1 MSAFLSGLLGRK
13 APEPKSVAAVET
25 EYDTVPRLKVPAGLP
40 VEPTPGP
47 TAEEQQAIGA
57 INLQRSELLKD
68 LPTEPDDGSPK
79 FNAAEWLTEQ
89 RILIY
94 LRASKGNR
102 EHAAK
107 RLRDTLEWRCT
118 YRPHAITPEEMREE
132 GATGKQYVNGFDV
145 GGRPV
150 IYMYSHR
157 ENTKNAEGQLRWVV
171 FTMEQAIRSMP
182 EGVTK
187 ATMVI
192 DVSQYSMSQAVPL
205 STAREFLRI
214 LESHYPERLHMALIL
229 SPPAYFVM
237 FYRIV
242 APFIDNVTK
251 AKIAFVDVAGNKG
264 KPLMP
269 ADASKSDST
278 WVDIRHYIAPDQLQ
292 SDAGGEWPFKF
303 QQDAYWLKLEQCYQ
317 DSLRID
323 ASA

>member
-13 APEPKSVAAVET
+13 VPEPKSVGAVEAD
-25 EYDTVPRLKVPAGLP
+25 YDTVPRLEAPAGLS

-47 TAEEQQAIGA
+47 TAEEQQAITS
-57 INLQRSELLKD
+57 ISLQRSVLLKD

-79 FNAAEWLTEQ
+79 FNAAEWLTDQ

-102 EHAAK
+102 EHATK

-132 GATGKQYVNGFDV
+132 GATGKLYVNGFDI

-157 ENTKNAEGQLRWVV
+157 ENTKSAEGQLRWVV
-171 FTMEQAIRSMP
+171 FTMEQAIRSMV

-192 DVSQYSMSQAVPL
+192 DVSQYSMLQATPL

-214 LESHYPERLHMALIL
+214 LESHYPERLHMALVL
-229 SPPAYFVM
+229 SPPSYFVM

-242 APFIDNVTK
+242 APFIDSVTK
-251 AKIAFVDVAGNKG
+251 AKIAFVDVAGNKD
-264 KPLMP
+264 KPLLS
-269 ADASKSDST
+269 ADTTKSDST

-292 SDAGGEWPFKF
+292 SDAGGEWLFKF
-303 QQDAYWLKLEQCYQ
+303 QQDSYWLKLEQSYQ
-317 DSLRID
+317 DSLNPTHP
-323 ASA
+323 